1 MDSLYALI
9 GLSGL
14 IVFALLCVLFS
25 AAWRATSRWL
35 KARRTPKKRLLVHSI
50 NDDRCTGCDACVT
63 VCPTDVLDLV
73 GNKSRVV
80 RFDDCIQC
88 EQCALVCPTTA
99 LVMHYEGTKPPPYRM
114 PELDEY
120 YQAAPGLYLIGEAA
134 GKPLVKNAANLGR
147 AVVEHMVQKG
157 GLRTGALG
165 PLHPG
170 TKMTDV
176 DVLIVGSGPGG
187 LSAALSCVEH
197 GLRYAIIEKDELV
210 ASTIA
215 RWPVGK
221 ECMAEPYE
229 VRSVGLLPV
238 WDSTKD
244 ELLAGWAAILAERGV
259 AVRVRETVED
269 VKRIGAGGFV
279 VRPSKTH
286 YRAQRVVLAIGT
298 RGKPRKLGVPGEHLP
313 KVSPLLSDPAQHKGQ
328 RVIVVGGGDS
338 AVEAAI
344 ALADH
349 AARVTLSYRGKAL
362 SRCKAKNRQRLDE
375 LARAGRVIVRFS
387 TQITEIKPD
396 SVLLKAGDAV
406 ETLPNDH
413 VFVCIG
419 GDAPVKWLESV
430 GVKFAD
436 QPHEFQRAATDV
448 LVEKLIGPQP
458 ETVSPFASA
467 KAAAAAAA
475 KPSPA
480 GAKPSPSKGA
490 AAPSKA
496 AAPVA
501 AKTAAARRAA
511 DPLDDLELLE
521 DDEARTVI
529 RFPVERARRVG

>member
-9 GLSGL
+9 GLGCL
-14 IVFALLCVLFS
+14 IVFALLCVLIS
-25 AAWRATSRWL
+25 AAWRAVRGWL
-35 KARRTPKKRLLVHSI
+35 KARRTPQKKLLIHSI

-63 VCPTDVLDLV
+63 VCPTDVLELV

-99 LVMHYEGTKPPPYRM
+99 LVMHYEGTKAPPYRM

-120 YQAAPGLYLIGEAA
+120 YQAAEGLYLIGEAA
-134 GKPLVKNAANLGR
+134 GKPLVKNASNLGR
-147 AVVEHMVQKG
+147 AVVEHMVAK
-157 GLRTGALG
+157 GLRKAALG

-170 TKMTDV
+170 AKMQDV

-197 GLRYAIIEKDELV
+197 GLRYAVIEKDELV

-244 ELLAGWAAILAERGV
+244 ELLAGWATILAERGV

-269 VKRIGAGGFV
+269 VKRIASGGFEI
-279 VRPSKTH
+279 RTSKTH

-313 KVSPLLSDPAQHKGQ
+313 KVSPLLGDPAAHKGQ
-328 RVIVVGGGDS
+328 RVVVIGGGDS

-344 ALADH
+344 ALAEH
-349 AARVTLSYRGKAL
+349 AGRVTLSYRGKAL

-436 QPHEFQRAATDV
+436 QPHEFQRAPTDV

-458 ETVSPFASA
+458 ETVSPFSSA
-467 KAAAAAAA
+467 KPARPATSSAAAQ
-475 KPSPA
+475 
-480 GAKPSPSKGA
+480 
-490 AAPSKA
+490 PSKA
-496 AAPVA
+496 AKP
-501 AKTAAARRAA
+501 AAAPKAQPRRP
-511 DPLDDLELLE
+511 DPLDDLELFE
-521 DDEARTVI
+521 DEEARTVI